1 MRPLHNGKSATKKQ
15 NFKHRCGECRVAMRK
30 GVPSF
35 MLFIDH
41 KPLISWSWLHL
52 YKNSPFFLRISAQV
66 CFPAINIE
74 ETPTVAYVYQL
85 GEPVESYK
93 VSPFPGNYST
103 NYPSHMAF
111 YLFSL
116 AMSKTPITPTKPLTA
131 QLLQV
136 ISQFCMFFF
145 DPTHSRYLTNYSVR
159 EMDNP
164 QFMIEHGD
172 IATYIVSSAPYDD
185 GPITTDLL
193 SGILSRHIGCTPPTL
208 IKNLMGSNAGNTDL
222 ECIVVLYSLL
232 MMDILPPSS
241 LRTSIKRILY
251 SHNGEDLIRHL
262 VDNLEIGV
270 ESQLGRIW
278 YLC

>member
-1 MRPLHNGKSATKKQ
+1 M
-15 NFKHRCGECRVAMRK
+15 
-30 GVPSF
+30 
-35 MLFIDH
+35 
-41 KPLISWSWLHL
+41 HL

-66 CFPAINIE
+66 CFPAIHIE

-145 DPTHSRYLTNYSVR
+145 DPTYSRYLTNYSVR

-164 QFMIEHGD
+164 QFTIEHGD

-270 ESQLGRIW
+270 ESQLGRI
-278 YLC
+278 